1 MTRAYFTDTVRSIKR
16 SMTRFISMVLIVFLG
31 SSVFCGFKA
40 TYPDMIE
47 SADKY
52 YKENNLYDIRLQSY
66 IGIYDEDLERVRQI
80 EGVKN
85 VAGARFVDG
94 YVRML
99 NDDVKPEY
107 EGLVDIDGSELT
119 IRAYGYDPDDA
130 KSFTEN
136 GKNDAQ
142 YINRLKLIEGE
153 YADEVGECVVTNSG
167 LTTPDGFQIGKT
179 LKIVGDGESI
189 DYSLKAQ
196 EYVIVG
202 IVQTPYFVSFER
214 GTTTAGSGKLGDYI
228 YIPNETFT
236 DNVKYYSEA
245 YVTLNDSDKYEAYS
259 EEYNNYVKS
268 YIDKI
273 REASLPIVAER
284 AAQLSIEYT
293 QQVID
298 GEQKLALA
306 EQDIQTQLAAAKAD
320 MENYAKLAETGAQEI
335 EKAKAEMESQFGI
348 AQEEYN
354 SSSAQY
360 NAGVAKWNSMSQL
373 VAKQEVAWENA
384 DKTYTQKKEQA
395 DAAEIQL
402 ASADS
407 QIKLARA
414 QITTAQTAINSLES
428 TLTTLKSTQDV
439 AVSDLDL
446 LAMADRLEETNP
458 ELAQVFRSAAKLTA
472 QGTAAEA
479 IALTEKSIAD
489 YKVQLAANESE
500 LAAAQAEYDTN
511 RTKLDTAQKQL
522 AAAKISLET
531 NRTKL
536 DEAKKQL
543 EATKQELASGELELK
558 FGSMELSTKYLTAQ
572 AELALK
578 TAQLA
583 QIQDLLANSETIIAQ
598 KEADAYAELE
608 FERTRVTKGRNLIDN
623 LDTANWSVYDR
634 GEAPGYSGYGD
645 AAYNMKLIST
655 IFPVLFF
662 VVSVLVCLTVMT
674 RMIEEERTQ
683 LGTLKALGYED
694 KTIAMKY
701 ITYALLAGVIGFIL
715 GMLIGSFGLPRALMG
730 AWGIMYEI
738 PDRVVRY
745 YPVYIILSFVFSV
758 ATTMFA
764 TLWACRKELLTNTA
778 TLMRPKA
785 PKGGKR
791 VWLEKIDFVWSR
803 LSFTSKVTVR
813 NLFRN
818 KRRFI
823 TTIVGIVGC
832 TALLVIGIGFY
843 FSTGSIIN
851 GQYANADC
859 IAGYDLQIVLKD
871 AQESSAGSEVVQ
883 SIVKQP
889 DISSAMLTY
898 LKVCRGSS
906 ENWDSDLEVNVF
918 VPEDKTLMSQFLR
931 LRDDR
936 RGTALELPDEGAIIT
951 GQFAK
956 DAGVKVGDYVTVSW
970 IEGAKTVT
978 YNVLVAAIAENY
990 TFHYVYMS
998 PTYFSQLTG
1007 ARPQFN
1013 YLVAS
1018 LKEDVT
1024 QNARIQLET
1033 TINDMP
1039 EVNGTVYTTV
1049 IVDTFSNIIKS
1060 LNIVIGIVICAAA
1073 VLAFVVLNTLN
1084 NINIKERVKE
1094 LATLKVLGFY
1104 DKEVSAYIYREN
1116 IILTLIGI
1124 IFGLILGSVLE
1135 KAVVSM
1141 LAIEVVTF
1149 TSKPFPLMFVISAAI
1164 TAVFAVFVN
1173 LLMHRSLKKISMVES
1188 LKSVE

>member
-16 SMTRFISMVLIVFLG
+16 SMTRFVSMVLIVFLG
-31 SSVFCGFKA
+31 SGVFCGFKA

-52 YKENNLYDIRLQSY
+52 YKDNNLCDIRLQSF
-66 IGIYDEDLERVRQI
+66 IGIYDGDLEKVREI

-99 NDDVKPEY
+99 NDDAKPQY

-119 IRAYGYDPDDA
+119 VRAYGYDPADA
-130 KSFTEN
+130 KAFTDN

-167 LTTPDGFQIGKT
+167 LTTPEGFEIGKT
-179 LKIVGDGESI
+179 LQIVGDGESI
-189 DYSLKAQ
+189 DYSLKVD

-236 DNVKYYSEA
+236 ENVKYYSEA
-245 YVTLNDSDKYEAYS
+245 YVTLDDSDKYEAYS
-259 EEYNNYVKS
+259 EEYDAYVQS
-268 YIDKI
+268 YIEKI
-273 REASLPIVAER
+273 RQASLPIIAER
-284 AAQLSIEYT
+284 TSLLSLEYT
-293 QQVID
+293 QQVIE
-298 GEQKLALA
+298 GEQKLAVA
-306 EQDIQTQLAAAKAD
+306 EQDIQTQLAQAKAD
-320 MENYAKLAETGAQEI
+320 MEQYATLAETGAEEI
-335 EKAKAEMESQFGI
+335 EKAKADMEAQFGS
-348 AQEEYN
+348 AQEQYNTSSAEYN
-354 SSSAQY
+354 A
-360 NAGVAKWNSMSQL
+360 AVAKWNSMAQL
-373 VAKQEVAWENA
+373 VAKQEVAWEKANLLY
-384 DKTYTQKKEQA
+384 DSKKEQA
-395 DAAEIQL
+395 DSAEIQL
-402 ASADS
+402 ASAETKLSVATAGVKTANDVVNSTDS
-407 QIKLARA
+407 I
-414 QITTAQTAINSLES
+414 
-428 TLTTLKSTQDV
+428 LTNLKATQDV

-458 ELAQVFRSAAKLTA
+458 ELASIFRSAASLTA

-479 IALTEKSIAD
+479 IALLEPKLEAA
-489 YKVQLAANESE
+489 KVDLAVKEAE
-500 LAAAQAEYDTN
+500 LAKGKAEYDLN
-511 RTKLDTAQKQL
+511 REKLDTAQKEL
-522 AAAKISLET
+522 ATARVTLDT
-531 NRTKL
+531 NKKKL
-536 DEAKKQL
+536 DDANKEL
-543 EATKQELASGELELK
+543 EKTKAQLASGELELK

-583 QIQDLLANSETIIAQ
+583 QIQDLLANSEQVIAQ
-598 KEADAYAELE
+598 READAYAELD

-623 LDTANWSVYDR
+623 LATASWNVYDR

-859 IAGYDLQIVLKD
+859 IAGYDL
-871 AQESSAGSEVVQ
+871 
-883 SIVKQP
+883 
-889 DISSAMLTY
+889 
-898 LKVCRGSS
+898 
-906 ENWDSDLEVNVF
+906 
-918 VPEDKTLMSQFLR
+918 
-931 LRDDR
+931 
-936 RGTALELPDEGAIIT
+936 
-951 GQFAK
+951 
-956 DAGVKVGDYVTVSW
+956 
-970 IEGAKTVT
+970 
-978 YNVLVAAIAENY
+978 
-990 TFHYVYMS
+990 
-998 PTYFSQLTG
+998 
-1007 ARPQFN
+1007 
-1013 YLVAS
+1013 
-1018 LKEDVT
+1018 
-1024 QNARIQLET
+1024 
-1033 TINDMP
+1033 
-1039 EVNGTVYTTV
+1039 
-1049 IVDTFSNIIKS
+1049 
-1060 LNIVIGIVICAAA
+1060 
-1073 VLAFVVLNTLN
+1073 
-1084 NINIKERVKE
+1084 
-1094 LATLKVLGFY
+1094 
-1104 DKEVSAYIYREN
+1104 
-1116 IILTLIGI
+1116 
-1124 IFGLILGSVLE
+1124 
-1135 KAVVSM
+1135 
-1141 LAIEVVTF
+1141 
-1149 TSKPFPLMFVISAAI
+1149 
-1164 TAVFAVFVN
+1164 
-1173 LLMHRSLKKISMVES
+1173 
-1188 LKSVE
+1188 